1 MDEKKLRMVPPP
13 QQIGSSPIRRRDTPW
28 REPAPYPYDFEMMS
42 PHPYAPPGSSI
53 SSRGPP
59 PPGHPYRYGGSSN
72 DNYPSGPI
80 SVPSSSHGGSPP
92 PNDYG
97 MPQSSSRESYWGSP
111 PPPPSSYDG
120 YRTVGPRG
128 SPRRFVVPY
137 PSQHQQYRSPSRR
150 GPFGVEQ
157 QVGLEP
163 RTLPPS
169 PGEHHLFQ
177 QQQNQQRKE
186 FCPPAPVAPPI
197 GQSPTTRG
205 VQVTVSASADSEETI
220 ASHSSTKKEDGNKN
234 DVIIYGNDSRQDN
247 TKKEKGDSLSALAIL
262 SAGMRGKNKDE
273 KNNERRDTNAETK
286 GDKTESFSTETKV
299 DDDGNNDRNDDESN
313 SYNNKNIPPM
323 PTPTSPLQ
331 RQMKPS
337 PITPSQ
343 TPLDATILTGTKRT
357 LPTERQHQPIT
368 PSRSHESSST
378 AGGGSQH
385 SLPPPGWE
393 PPPSLPHGGSG
404 VDSSGDLYSSH
415 QGYTNSSPNYQ
426 NGKDA
431 GGPSSRSN
439 RNNRPRIHYRSSGRD
454 GFRDFVP
461 PFSSDSPALVERG
474 SFDSHGDASSY
485 KRGTP
490 LYPPTTP
497 TSSRRGAHFYDEHP
511 PPPPGFVRSG
521 SSSTGGAGYWDSGP
535 HPPPYSPPYPSSNQ
549 GSSGGWIQP
558 LPHPASSSSSHSDPY
573 CGSPHSPLQDYPYPP
588 PPPPRYGG
596 PGDHDLSMYGT
607 GAPPPPPAPY
617 YYREGPLHRPGTVP
631 MYPGTYGH
639 PPLMEEKT
647 ILRKKFSW
655 KHYPELERF
664 LIANRD
670 EYLKHSALN
679 YTAEQKQY
687 NNWLTERLLEMAGKY
702 NYMFDPDDFNFVAIR
717 DRIRCYYKSYVQTAR
732 KRGFLQKKGAKSKKI
747 AHVSTT
753 TTTTTAGQKKK

>member
-1 MDEKKLRMVPPP
+1 
-13 QQIGSSPIRRRDTPW
+13 
-28 REPAPYPYDFEMMS
+28 
-42 PHPYAPPGSSI
+42 
-53 SSRGPP
+53 
-59 PPGHPYRYGGSSN
+59 
-72 DNYPSGPI
+72 
-80 SVPSSSHGGSPP
+80 
-92 PNDYG
+92 
-97 MPQSSSRESYWGSP
+97 
-111 PPPPSSYDG
+111 
-120 YRTVGPRG
+120 
-128 SPRRFVVPY
+128 
-137 PSQHQQYRSPSRR
+137 
-150 GPFGVEQ
+150 
-157 QVGLEP
+157 
-163 RTLPPS
+163 
-169 PGEHHLFQ
+169 
-177 QQQNQQRKE
+177 
-186 FCPPAPVAPPI
+186 
-197 GQSPTTRG
+197 
-205 VQVTVSASADSEETI
+205 
-220 ASHSSTKKEDGNKN
+220 
-234 DVIIYGNDSRQDN
+234 
-247 TKKEKGDSLSALAIL
+247 
-262 SAGMRGKNKDE
+262 
-273 KNNERRDTNAETK
+273 
-286 GDKTESFSTETKV
+286 
-299 DDDGNNDRNDDESN
+299 
-313 SYNNKNIPPM
+313 M

-404 VDSSGDLYSSH
+404 VGSSGDLHSSH
-415 QGYTNSSPNYQ
+415 HGYTNSPPNHQ

-431 GGPSSRSN
+431 GGPFNTPSRSN

-461 PFSSDSPALVERG
+461 PFPSDSPALVERG

-497 TSSRRGAHFYDEHP
+497 TSCRRGAHFYDEHP

-521 SSSTGGAGYWDSGP
+521 SSSSGGAGYWDSGP

-607 GAPPPPPAPY
+607 GAPPPPHAPY
-617 YYREGPLHRPGTVP
+617 YYREGPLHRPGTAP

-664 LIANRD
+664 LIANRE